1 MIYSGNLTDN
11 DLQEMHDDLIDEI
24 YPPVT
29 IGIYEWAPS
38 RVLKVMDPVA
48 YRISVVEYVDQLIE
62 DWQLEELTY
71 VNVRTLTSNE
81 RA

>member
-62 DWQLEELTY
+62 DGQLEEL
-71 VNVRTLTSNE
+71 S
-81 RA
+81 

>member
-24 YPPVT
+24 FPPVT

-62 DWQLEELTY
+62 DGQLEEL
-71 VNVRTLTSNE
+71 S
-81 RA
+81 

>member
-48 YRISVVEYVDQLIE
+48 YRISVIEYVDQLIE
-62 DWQLEELTY
+62 YGQLEEL
-71 VNVRTLTSNE
+71 S
-81 RA
+81 

>member
-48 YRISVVEYVDQLIE
+48 YRISVIEYVDQLIE
-62 DWQLEELTY
+62 DGQLEEL
-71 VNVRTLTSNE
+71 N
-81 RA
+81 

>member
-11 DLQEMHDDLIDEI
+11 DLQEMHDDLVDEI

-48 YRISVVEYVDQLIE
+48 YRISVIEYVDQLIE
-62 DWQLEELTY
+62 DGQLEEL
-71 VNVRTLTSNE
+71 S
-81 RA
+81 

>member
-11 DLQEMHDDLIDEI
+11 DLKEMHDDLIDEI

-48 YRISVVEYVDQLIE
+48 YRISVIEYVDQLIE
-62 DWQLEELTY
+62 DGQLEEL
-71 VNVRTLTSNE
+71 N
-81 RA
+81 

>member
-1 MIYSGNLTDN
+1 MSTYYSGNLTDN

-62 DWQLEELTY
+62 DGQLEEL
-71 VNVRTLTSNE
+71 N
-81 RA
+81 

>member
-48 YRISVVEYVDQLIE
+48 YRISVIEYVDQLIE
-62 DWQLEELTY
+62 DGQLEEL
-71 VNVRTLTSNE
+71 S
-81 RA
+81 

>member
-1 MIYSGNLTDN
+1 MIYRGNLTDN

-38 RVLKVMDPVA
+38 RVLKEMDPVA
-48 YRISVVEYVDQLIE
+48 YRISVIEYVDQLIE
-62 DWQLEELTY
+62 DGQLEEL
-71 VNVRTLTSNE
+71 N
-81 RA
+81 

>member
-62 DWQLEELTY
+62 DWQLEELT
-71 VNVRTLTSNE
+71 
-81 RA
+81 